1 MMGDL
6 SVKEKK
12 MVMVGVSAIGAVL
25 LISSLTSSKK
35 SSSTFLSGTGIEI
48 ADQCNSYKITDT
60 DLFTRSIRTI
70 IKADTR
76 HGVVDP
82 FQVARKFLKKAAPK
96 CSFYPSNTRNPGEA
110 SLFVRVL
117 DEVLDV
123 MKEENLL
130 SVQQQSMFRGMLEVW
145 ATAQGVP
152 ANEL

>member
-1 MMGDL
+1 MI
-6 SVKEKK
+6 
-12 MVMVGVSAIGAVL
+12 MVGVGAIGAVM

-35 SSSTFLSGTGIEI
+35 TTSSLGGTGIEI
-48 ADQCNSYKITDT
+48 TDQCNSYKITDP
-60 DLFTRSIRTI
+60 DLFARSIRSIVKTD
-70 IKADTR
+70 AR
-76 HGVVDP
+76 QGVVDP

-130 SVQQQSMFRGMLEVW
+130 SAQQQSTFRGMVEVW